1 LLGILAAVGT
11 EALIQWLRK
20 VPIRVSDGSAVLT
33 GMLLTYNISPSSPWW
48 LPVVGAVFAIAIGK
62 QIFGGLGNNPV
73 NPALLGRAFLLA
85 SWPAL
90 MTGIQTWKQPGTA
103 ISMSGIDPRIIDPNL
118 QAVSG
123 KAYELVTGAT
133 PLNLAQTLRDST
145 FVNSLAATRDASLD
159 LSNRIFNGMLDLGT
173 LKNLFWG
180 QSFGVRAAAGRRL
193 SALAQDH
200 RVAHPLLLPAD
211 GVCAHFPVRRVARN
225 WLFAYPADLSPF
237 LRRTAAGRFLHGDGL
252 HHQPNNQKRQGRLC
266 HRLRLAHCDNPF
278 GGWIS

>member
-1 LLGILAAVGT
+1 
-11 EALIQWLRK
+11 
-20 VPIRVSDGSAVLT
+20 
-33 GMLLTYNISPSSPWW
+33 M
-48 LPVVGAVFAIAIGK
+48 VGAVRHRHRQ

-180 QSFGVRAAAGRRL
+180 QIGGCIGEVSVFA
-193 SALAQDH
+193 
-200 RVAHPLLLPAD
+200 LLLGA
-211 GVCAHFPVRRVARN
+211 VYLLWRRIIEWRI
-225 WLFAYPADLSPF
+225 PF
-237 LRRTAAGRFLHGDGL
+237 FYLLTVFVLTFL
-252 HHQPNNQKRQGRLC
+252 
-266 HRLRLAHCDNPF
+266 F
-278 GGWIS
+278 GGLPGTGYSLTLPIFHLFSGGLLLGAFFMATDYTTSPITKNGRVVYAIGCGLLTVIIRLVGGYPEGVSYSILFMNVMTPLIDILTRPKAFGRSKK